1 LKVRFTPSA
10 RTSFLHAIEFNCHH
24 DRPMAAERFR
34 RKCEDALRRL
44 EEFPESGR
52 MIPEFPEL
60 PHREVIVR
68 PYRFFYRTS
77 GDSVW
82 IVAVWHGAQLADSPR
97 EDDF

>member
-10 RTSFLHAIEFNCHH
+10 RTAFLHAIEFIRW

-34 RKCEDALRRL
+34 RKCEDSLRRL

-52 MIPEFPEL
+52 TIPEFPDL
-60 PHREVIVR
+60 PYREVIVR

-77 GDSVW
+77 GDCVW
-82 IVAVWHGAQLADSPR
+82 IVAVWHGAQLADSPP
-97 EDDF
+97 DADS